1 MDATVSAQGR
11 RQSQELATA
20 FRARVPGIDR
30 LFGSDLQR
38 CTVLTDALSA
48 AYGVPGTDG
57 AAAASAFPAVH
68 TAELR
73 EQHMGAWEG
82 RTWESLTMQDPDAVN
97 AYWADYVDAV
107 PPGGESWRACQARIV
122 RWWERSAADWPDGGR
137 VVLVTHVGV
146 IRALMCHWLGLGP
159 DQALRFA
166 PAHASHTEVLLADAG
181 VVVEALGERLVG

>member
-1 MDATVSAQGR
+1 
-11 RQSQELATA
+11 
-20 FRARVPGIDR
+20 
-30 LFGSDLQR
+30 
-38 CTVLTDALSA
+38 
-48 AYGVPGTDG
+48 
-57 AAAASAFPAVH
+57 
-68 TAELR
+68 
-73 EQHMGAWEG
+73 MGAWEG
-82 RTWESLTMQDPDAVN
+82 RTWESLTVQDPDAVN

-122 RWWERSAADWPDGGR
+122 RWWERSAGDWPDGGR

-166 PAHASHTEVLLADAG
+166 PACASHTEVLLADAG